1 MLEVS
6 NLSFVYYKEK
16 HFYLP
21 KVRVPIFDQIN
32 FSLSLGE
39 NLLVYGSSGSGK
51 STLGK
56 VLAGLLKPYKGEI
69 RLGGERIFG
78 IAPHRIQYI
87 FQDQKTALNPYK
99 NVKRLI
105 GDVVG
110 KTLDISQI
118 LDQFALD
125 ERILGLRSRALS
137 SGEAQRVGLLRALLL
152 RPKVLICD
160 EILESLDILT
170 ANQILEIL
178 KTYQRQN
185 QMSYIFIS
193 HQKRLFE
200 GMYQKTLYL
209 S

>member
-6 NLSFVYYKEK
+6 NLSFVYHKRK

-21 KVRVPIFDQIN
+21 KIDVPIFEGIN
-32 FSLSLGE
+32 FSLSFGE

-56 VLAGLLKPYKGEI
+56 VLSGLISPYKGEI
-69 RLGGERIFG
+69 KLEGERILG
-78 IAPHRIQYI
+78 IKPHKIQYV

-105 GDVVG
+105 GDIVG
-110 KTLDISQI
+110 GALDISKTLQ
-118 LDQFALD
+118 QFSLD
-125 ERILGLRSRALS
+125 EDILNLRSFALS

-152 RPKVLICD
+152 KPRILICD
-160 EILESLDILT
+160 EILESLDMVI
-170 ANQILEIL
+170 ASQILEIL
-178 KTYQRQN
+178 KIYQMQN
-185 QMSYIFIS
+185 QVSYIFIS